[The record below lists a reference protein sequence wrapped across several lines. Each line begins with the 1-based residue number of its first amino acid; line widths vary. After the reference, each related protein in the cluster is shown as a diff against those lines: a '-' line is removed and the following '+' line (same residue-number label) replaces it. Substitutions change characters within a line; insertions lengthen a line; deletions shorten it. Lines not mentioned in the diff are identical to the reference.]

1 MILIMVMSVSIMF
14 CIVVLNLLSHIENN
28 VEIKKNIT
36 NKIEKENNVEIKK
49 KKQKVF
55 VKNL

>member
-14 CIVVLNLLSHIENN
+14 CIVVLNLLSHIEN
-28 VEIKKNIT
+28 
-36 NKIEKENNVEIKK
+36 KIEKENNVETKK